1 MEHLDAFPKKTG
13 DANQPRVFD
22 HFDAFPSVTRGVQP
36 AIFRGSA
43 PVYHDPK
50 FGPSSALIHKEDT
63 FTSIDTTEERPPA
76 LPYTWEVCPPN
87 TFTCADSAMSPRELQ
102 EKLKELIRMSP
113 ADISSNSEWEFS
125 AVFYPQETKTELK
138 VCIYDND
145 TSPKKS
151 CLVEMRRTQGD
162 RVAFQGLVS
171 YVQAKA
177 KLVYAFAKEW
187 GFENKPADESQFAGG
202 YQHRSF
208 APLPI
213 PASLLAK
220 LDTIE
225 IATDD
230 FPFADSKFSYA
241 DALLENACSRYVDVR
256 RNGWRQ
262 LAKETSDISFAE
274 ALLESRVKGQECISL
289 ATDVLQHE
297 ASVSAFGSDLV
308 VDMQRCVLK
317 TLLNI
322 ARTGDIEACRKIC
335 SLTKPQI
342 IKIAENKSNPTEM
355 RATAVQL
362 MQCLVQHNK
371 SVDQD
376 FVSALRVRSH
386 DKCRVSKYAQHAL
399 ASLQLIST

>member
-1 MEHLDAFPKKTG
+1 MDHFEAFPAKFRG
-13 DANQPRVFD
+13 SSAHVG
-22 HFDAFPSVTRGVQP
+22 ASVY
-36 AIFRGSA
+36 RGSA
-43 PVYHDPK
+43 PVYDEPK
-50 FGPSSALIHKEDT
+50 FGPSSALIHKEDA
-63 FTSIDTTEERPPA
+63 FIDTTEEKPPA
-76 LPYTWEVCPPN
+76 LSYTWEVCAPN
-87 TFTCADSAMSPRELQ
+87 TFTCTDSTISPRELR

-113 ADISSNSEWEFS
+113 ADISSGNSEWEFK
-125 AVFYPQETKTELK
+125 AVFYPQEMKTELK

-145 TSPKKS
+145 TSPKNS
-151 CLVEMRRTQGD
+151 CLVEMQLTQGD
-162 RVAFQGLVS
+162 RAAFQGLVS

-187 GFENKPADESQFAGG
+187 GFENKPVDQTQFAGG

-213 PASLLAK
+213 SPSLLAK
-220 LDTIE
+220 LDTID

-241 DALLENACSRYVDVR
+241 DVLFENACSRYVDVR
-256 RNGWRQ
+256 RNGWQQ
-262 LAKETSDISFAE
+262 LAKETNENSFSE
-274 ALLESRVKGQECISL
+274 ALLESRANGQDCISM
-289 ATDVLQHE
+289 ATEVLQRE
-297 ASVSAFGSDLV
+297 TASCDLA

-322 ARTGDIEACRKIC
+322 ARTGDVEACRKIC
-335 SLTKPQI
+335 SLTKPHI
-342 IKIAENKSNPTEM
+342 IKIAEDKSNPTET

-371 SVDQD
+371 SADQD

-386 DKCRVSKYAQHAL
+386 DKCRVSKYAHHAL

>member
-1 MEHLDAFPKKTG
+1 
-13 DANQPRVFD
+13 
-22 HFDAFPSVTRGVQP
+22 
-36 AIFRGSA
+36 
-43 PVYHDPK
+43 
-50 FGPSSALIHKEDT
+50 
-63 FTSIDTTEERPPA
+63 
-76 LPYTWEVCPPN
+76 
-87 TFTCADSAMSPRELQ
+87 
-102 EKLKELIRMSP
+102 MSP

-145 TSPKKS
+145 ASSKNS
-151 CLVEMRRTQGD
+151 CLIEIRLIQGD

-187 GFENKPADESQFAGG
+187 GFEDEPVDETQFAGG
-202 YQHRSF
+202 YQHQSF

-213 PASLLAK
+213 PASLLES

-225 IATDD
+225 IASDD

-256 RNGWRQ
+256 HNGWQQ
-262 LAKETSDISFAE
+262 LAQETSDISFAE
-274 ALLESRVKGQECISL
+274 ALLESRANGKECISL
-289 ATDVLQHE
+289 ATDVLQRE
-297 ASVSAFGSDLV
+297 APVCDFGIDLTADV
-308 VDMQRCVLK
+308 QRCVLK

-322 ARTGDIEACRKIC
+322 ARTGDVEACRKIC
-335 SLTKPQI
+335 RLTKPQI
-342 IKIAENKSNPTEM
+342 IKFAENKSNPTET

-362 MQCLVQHNK
+362 MQCLVEHNK
-371 SVDQD
+371 SVDKD
-376 FVSALRVRSH
+376 FVTALRVRSH
-386 DKCRVSKYAQHAL
+386 DKCRVSKYAHHAL